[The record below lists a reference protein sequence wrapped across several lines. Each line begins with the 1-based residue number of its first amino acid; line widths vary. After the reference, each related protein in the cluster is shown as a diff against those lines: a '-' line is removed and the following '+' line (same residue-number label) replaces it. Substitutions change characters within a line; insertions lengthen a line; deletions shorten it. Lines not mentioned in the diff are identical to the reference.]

1 MYTTYFQ
8 IQERA
13 KYDPKVPG
21 WINVY
26 TVLHFVLVVFAFDDL
41 SRYNLVIYLVTYL
54 FQNEY
59 FLCGDKK
66 HLIIILTLFVNIAN
80 VTFECLSHLCLP
92 FLDSYINR

>member
-41 SRYNLVIYLVTYL
+41 SRYNLVICL
-54 FQNEY
+54 
-59 FLCGDKK
+59 
-66 HLIIILTLFVNIAN
+66 LIYAKMNIFY
-80 VTFECLSHLCLP
+80 VEIKIT
-92 FLDSYINR
+92 

>member
-41 SRYNLVIYLVTYL
+41 SRYNLVICLVIYSKKI
-54 FQNEY
+54 NEY
-59 FLCGDKK
+59 FLCREKK
-66 HLIIILTLFVNIAN
+66 NT
-80 VTFECLSHLCLP
+80 
-92 FLDSYINR
+92 

>member
-41 SRYNLVIYLVTYL
+41 SRYNLVIYLVIYL

-66 HLIIILTLFVNIAN
+66 
-80 VTFECLSHLCLP
+80 LP
-92 FLDSYINR
+92 NNNSNFIY

>member
-41 SRYNLVIYLVTYL
+41 SRYNLVIS
-54 FQNEY
+54 
-59 FLCGDKK
+59 
-66 HLIIILTLFVNIAN
+66 LIIYSKN
-80 VTFECLSHLCLP
+80 
-92 FLDSYINR
+92 

>member
-1 MYTTYFQ
+1 MVCTYFQ
-8 IQERA
+8 IQDRA

-41 SRYNLVIYLVTYL
+41 SRYNLVKYYFIPLKNY
-54 FQNEY
+54 FY
-59 FLCGDKK
+59 FLCSEIKK
-66 HLIIILTLFVNIAN
+66 ITILTYINIAN

-92 FLDSYINR
+92 FLDSYIYR

>member
-41 SRYNLVIYLVTYL
+41 SRYNLVICL
-54 FQNEY
+54 
-59 FLCGDKK
+59 
-66 HLIIILTLFVNIAN
+66 LIYAKMNIFYVEIKN
-80 VTFECLSHLCLP
+80 T
-92 FLDSYINR
+92 

>member
-41 SRYNLVIYLVTYL
+41 SRYNLVICLVIYS
-54 FQNEY
+54 QKINEY
-59 FLCGDKK
+59 FLCREKK
-66 HLIIILTLFVNIAN
+66 NNNNSNFI
-80 VTFECLSHLCLP
+80 
-92 FLDSYINR
+92 